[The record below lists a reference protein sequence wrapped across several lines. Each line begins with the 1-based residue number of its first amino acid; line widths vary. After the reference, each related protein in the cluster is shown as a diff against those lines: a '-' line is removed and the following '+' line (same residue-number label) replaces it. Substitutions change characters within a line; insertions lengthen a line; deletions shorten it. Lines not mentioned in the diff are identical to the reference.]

1 MNHQWNFEAFRVI
14 LKQRERELHKDLD
27 FIKYRLDWSKQ
38 EITHIYTVLYTS
50 YYDWITAG
58 EEIANV
64 HAVIKS
70 HINNLTRIL
79 PYLIKSSVL

>member
-1 MNHQWNFEAFRVI
+1 MRRLKSKLFQPFRPF
-14 LKQRERELHKDLD
+14 QREFCKDFD
-27 FIKYRLDWSKQ
+27 FIKYQLDCSEK
-38 EITHIYTVLYTS
+38 EITRIHTVLYTL

-64 HAVIKS
+64 YAVIKS

-79 PYLIKSSVL
+79 PYLIKSSIL